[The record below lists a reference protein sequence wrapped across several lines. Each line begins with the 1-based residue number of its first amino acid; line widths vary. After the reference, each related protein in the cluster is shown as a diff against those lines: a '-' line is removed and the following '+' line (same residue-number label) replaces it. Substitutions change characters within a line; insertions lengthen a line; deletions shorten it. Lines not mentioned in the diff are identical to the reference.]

1 MDVLAGKKEGEEQTE
16 KTVDGGGESH
26 GDAVGGGETVGGNGG
41 TEGAGEKD
49 SGVSEEKKRSP
60 EDGGAD
66 GEVVFEMAGG
76 RAKVGLGLAIFVEA
90 RAAKTFV
97 GMLIVPGE
105 VQVVLDERSAGK
117 SVIANAI
124 AAHPGIEKW
133 ERTKKEKK
141 KQALG
146 IMRAAKRRWAG
157 VLLMHERGTR

>member
-1 MDVLAGKKEGEEQTE
+1 VGEEKE
-16 KTVDGGGESH
+16 R
-26 GDAVGGGETVGGNGG
+26 A
-41 TEGAGEKD
+41 
-49 SGVSEEKKRSP
+49 P

-76 RAKVGLGLAIFVEA
+76 GSKGGLGLAVFVEA

-124 AAHPGIEKW
+124 AAHPGIESGS
-133 ERTKKEKK
+133 EQR
-141 KQALG
+141 
-146 IMRAAKRRWAG
+146 KRRRSRRSELCERRRGAG
-157 VLLMHERGTR
+157 LASC